1 MDSVLGYLFSQ
12 SLSTDLKMTLVHR
25 MLYYFSALG
34 YLQLDW
40 GLVVAKVALV
50 SLAATLVESLPI
62 TKVVDDNVSVPLT
75 SMLMAFLL
83 FGYRT
88 L

>member
-1 MDSVLGYLFSQ
+1 MDLLLCYY
-12 SLSTDLKMTLVHR
+12 R
-25 MLYYFSALG
+25 MLYYFSFLG

-40 GLVVAKVALV
+40 NLVVAKVALI

-75 SMLMAFLL
+75 GILMAVLL

-88 L
+88 A